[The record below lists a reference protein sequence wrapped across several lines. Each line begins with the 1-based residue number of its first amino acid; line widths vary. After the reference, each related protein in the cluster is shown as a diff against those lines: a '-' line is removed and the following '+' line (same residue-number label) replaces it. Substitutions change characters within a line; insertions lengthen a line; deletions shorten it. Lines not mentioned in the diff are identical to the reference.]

1 MVVPPH
7 VWASPMNRSFRTSR
21 THRRR
26 GIESIELLLGLPLL
40 LLAVAAGI
48 EYGWMIL
55 RSTQLDH
62 AARVGARAASLAD
75 ADGVSVVNR
84 VNDTLNA
91 SGIDTASVVILPGE
105 PSSIPPGEV
114 ITVLVTLD
122 YSDAGLLGLGSFMPL
137 PDLLKGRAAMI
148 REP

>member
-1 MVVPPH
+1 
-7 VWASPMNRSFRTSR
+7 MNRRTRQSR
-21 THRRR
+21 FLRQR
-26 GIESIELLLGLPLL
+26 GIESIELLLGLPVLL
-40 LLAVAAGI
+40 LVVAAGI

-75 ADGVSVVNR
+75 ADGISVIDRVSN
-84 VNDTLNA
+84 TLEA
-91 SGIDTASVVILPGE
+91 SGIDTASVEFLPGD
-105 PSSIPPGEV
+105 PGSIPPGEV

-137 PDLLKGRAAMI
+137 PDALTGRAAMI

>member
-1 MVVPPH
+1 
-7 VWASPMNRSFRTSR
+7 MNRRFRHASA
-21 THRRR
+21 HRRR
-26 GIESIELLLGLPLL
+26 GIESIELLLGLPVLL
-40 LLAVAAGI
+40 LVVAAGI

-75 ADGVSVVNR
+75 ADGISVVDR

-91 SGIDTASVVILPGE
+91 SGIETASIEFLPGD
-105 PSSIPPGEV
+105 PASIPPGEV
-114 ITVLVTLD
+114 VTVLVTLD
-122 YSDAGLLGLGSFMPL
+122 YSDVGLLGLGSFMPL
-137 PDLLKGRAAMI
+137 PENLTGRAAMI